1 VTETEDERPR
11 TEHRPFGS
19 DRVEAA
25 PDGGVWLICGES
37 TGWTPR
43 RGRAHTPGEFPGT
56 AVRWET
62 EIFEVV
68 EALAGA
74 DGTQRYRLEPWPD
87 RHAIREV
94 QAYDATSRQRR
105 SLERSGYRKS
115 VAKRRLAILF
125 APILGHLPAP
135 VQFRMESEFGAP
147 AFGMT
152 VASALPLFA
161 LGLVSWLYSMAL
173 AYGAGLFPG
182 GNGPDQGGASIPSI
196 PALLPLPLALYLV
209 VENGFR
215 LGLAFLRKEPVGSLP
230 GALVYAIVDAF
241 RGNRSLSSPTFR
253 GLPASPDQ
261 ALRDRYRMLE
271 ALLGL
276 LTPVEQEGLARRFGF
291 EPLRWGRRTA
301 IVLLVVGGANV
312 LASLIAFAAGKGALG
327 DFLWLVAG
335 AALTAE
341 QIGRLRR
348 IAQGKPAGSMF
359 GALVRP
365 TAETLLG
372 PRRRARS

>member
-1 VTETEDERPR
+1 VTEGRKPR
-11 TEHRPFGS
+11 TEHLPFGG
-19 DRVEAA
+19 DRVEPS
-25 PDGGVWLICGES
+25 PDGGVWLICEP

-43 RGRAHTPGEFPGT
+43 RGRANAPGEFPGT

-74 DGTQRYRLEPWPD
+74 DGMQRYRLEPWPD
-87 RHAIREV
+87 RHAIRRI
-94 QAYDATSRQRR
+94 QSYDATTHARR
-105 SLERSGYRKS
+105 SLERAGYRKS

-125 APILGHLPAP
+125 APILGHLPGAI
-135 VQFRMESEFGAP
+135 QARMESEFGAP

-173 AYGAGLFPG
+173 AFGAGLFPG
-182 GNGPDQGGASIPSI
+182 GHGPDQGGASIPSI
-196 PALLPLPLALYLV
+196 STLLPLPLALYLV
-209 VENGFR
+209 TENGIR
-215 LGLAFLRKEPVGSLP
+215 LGLAFLRAGPVGSLP
-230 GALVYAIVDAF
+230 GALVYAIVNAF
-241 RGNRSLSSPTFR
+241 RGNRPRPGREFA

-276 LTPVEQEGLARRFGF
+276 LTPAKQEGLALRFGF

-301 IVLLVVGGANV
+301 ILLLVVGGANV
-312 LASLIAFAAGKGALG
+312 LASLAAFAAGAGALG
-327 DFLWLVAG
+327 DFLWLLFG
-335 AALTAE
+335 AAVTAE

-348 IAQGKPAGSMF
+348 IAQGKPAGSVL
-359 GALVRP
+359 GGLVRP
-365 TAETLLG
+365 MAASLLG
-372 PRRRARS
+372 SER

>member
-1 VTETEDERPR
+1 MQIER
-11 TEHRPFGS
+11 RPFGG
-19 DRVEAA
+19 DRVEPA
-25 PDGGVWLICGES
+25 PDGGVWLICGEP

-87 RHAIREV
+87 RHAIRAV
-94 QAYDATSRQRR
+94 QAYDATSRERR
-105 SLERSGYRKS
+105 SRERAGYRKS

-125 APILGHLPAP
+125 APILGHLPGP
-135 VQFRMESEFGAP
+135 VQSRMESEFGAP

-152 VASALPLFA
+152 IASALPLFA

-173 AYGAGLFPG
+173 AYGAGMFPG
-182 GNGPDQGGASIPSI
+182 GHGPDEGGAPMASIPT
-196 PALLPLPLALYLV
+196 LLPLPLALYLV

-215 LGLAFLRKEPVGSLP
+215 LGLAFARTEPVGSLP
-230 GALVYAIVDAF
+230 GTLVYAIVDAF
-241 RGNRSLSSPTFR
+241 RGNRSLSHPTFR
-253 GLPASPDQ
+253 GLPPSPDQ

-276 LTPVEQEGLARRFGF
+276 LTPAEQEYLERRFDF
-291 EPLRWGRRTA
+291 EPLRWGRLTA
-301 IVLLVVGGANV
+301 IVLLAVGGLNV
-312 LASLIAFAAGKGALG
+312 LASLIAFAAGAGGLG
-327 DFLWLVAG
+327 DLLWLLGG
-335 AALTAE
+335 AALSAE
-341 QIGRLRR
+341 QIVRLRR
-348 IAQGKPAGSMF
+348 IAQGKPAGSVF

-365 TAETLLG
+365 TAESLLG
-372 PRRRARS
+372 SGR

>member
-1 VTETEDERPR
+1 MTEGGRPFIER
-11 TEHRPFGS
+11 RPFGG
-19 DRVEAA
+19 DRIEPA

-56 AVRWET
+56 AVRWDT

-87 RHAIREV
+87 RHAIRVV

-105 SLERSGYRKS
+105 SEVRAGYRKS

-125 APILGHLPAP
+125 APILGHLPGA
-135 VQFRMESEFGAP
+135 VQTRMESEFGAP
-147 AFGMT
+147 AVGMT
-152 VASALPLFA
+152 MASALPLFA

-173 AYGAGLFPG
+173 GFGAGLFPG
-182 GNGPDQGGASIPSI
+182 GSGPDQGGASVSSI

-215 LGLAFLRKEPVGSLP
+215 LGLSFAHGVPVGSLP
-230 GALVYAIVDAF
+230 GLLVYAVADAF
-241 RGNRSLSSPTFR
+241 RGSPSLPTFR

-271 ALLGL
+271 ALLAL
-276 LTPVEQEGLARRFGF
+276 LTPGEQEGLARRFGF
-291 EPLRWGRRTA
+291 EPLRWGRLTA
-301 IVLLVVGGANV
+301 LVLLVVGGLNV
-312 LASLIAFAAGKGALG
+312 LASLIAFAAGKGGIG
-327 DFLWLVAG
+327 DFLWLLAG
-335 AALTAE
+335 SALSAE
-341 QIGRLRR
+341 QIVRLRR
-348 IAQGKPAGSMF
+348 IAQGKPAGSVF

-365 TAETLLG
+365 TAESLLG
-372 PRRRARS
+372 SER